1 MTLDDIAE
9 IWAAPDG
16 WPLRCVRLNPRLA
29 HMRRGAMLFLNGR
42 GDHMEKYAEALRDF
56 AAMGWQVESFDW
68 RGQGGSGRLCAADP
82 MLGHVDDFGIWID
95 DLSAYVHDW
104 QSRTQGPHVIV
115 AHSMGGH
122 LALRGLAE
130 QRVEVDA
137 AVLLAPMLGI
147 SAARMP
153 ERLAEFI
160 TRTMCA
166 MGMACK
172 PVWPHTRISEDKLSI
187 VQKTLTH
194 SEERFEQELYIR
206 QHRPD
211 LVMSAP
217 SWGWLRAAY
226 RSMGQLQDR
235 KILAKV
241 TTPLL
246 VLAAEHD
253 RLVSEKAIRNA
264 ARWLPNARTH
274 FYGANVAHEI
284 LREVDSVRDDTLA
297 RIQTFFDAE
306 AISSPSSVQHDI
318 TA

>member
-1 MTLDDIAE
+1 
-9 IWAAPDG
+9 
-16 WPLRCVRLNPRLA
+16 
-29 HMRRGAMLFLNGR
+29 MLFLNGR
-42 GDHMEKYAEALRDF
+42 GDHMEKYAEAVRDF
-56 AAMGWQVESFDW
+56 VALGWQVDSFDW
-68 RGQGGSGRLCAADP
+68 RGQGGSGRLCGTDP
-82 MLGHVDDFGIWID
+82 MLGHVEDFGIWID
-95 DLSAYVHDW
+95 DLSAYVRDW
-104 QSRTQGPHVIV
+104 RSRTQGPHVIV

-130 QRVEVDA
+130 RRIEADA

-153 ERLAEFI
+153 VSLAEFI
-160 TRTMCA
+160 TRTVCS
-166 MGMACK
+166 MGLACK
-172 PVWPHTRISEDKLSI
+172 PVWPHSRISEDKLSI

-226 RSMGQLQDR
+226 RSMRLLQDR
-235 KILAKV
+235 ALLANV

-246 VLAAEHD
+246 ILAAEHD
-253 RLVSEKAIRNA
+253 RLVSEEAIRNA

-284 LREVDSVRDDTLA
+284 LREVDSVRGDALA
-297 RIQTFFDAE
+297 RIQAFFDTE
-306 AISSPSSVQHDI
+306 AKSASSTVHHDI